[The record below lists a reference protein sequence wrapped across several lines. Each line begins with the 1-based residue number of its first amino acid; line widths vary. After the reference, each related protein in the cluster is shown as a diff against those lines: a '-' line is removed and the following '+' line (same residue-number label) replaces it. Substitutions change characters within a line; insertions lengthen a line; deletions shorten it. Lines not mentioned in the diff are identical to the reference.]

1 MLMNIKVDAREKFV
15 LLLLIIR
22 SRCRL
27 KRLRSEPT
35 SRLRKNQNK
44 EDKIVW
50 RFKICS
56 GKIQLLLLI
65 LVLPENKLLRKYQ
78 ILVIY

>member
-35 SRLRKNQNK
+35 SRLRENQNK

-50 RFKICS
+50 RFKI
-56 GKIQLLLLI
+56 
-65 LVLPENKLLRKYQ
+65 
-78 ILVIY
+78 

>member
-27 KRLRSEPT
+27 ERLRSEPT
-35 SRLRKNQNK
+35 SHFRENQNK

-56 GKIQLLLLI
+56 EKIQLLLLI
-65 LVLPENKLLRKYQ
+65 LVLPQNKLLRKYQ

>member
-1 MLMNIKVDAREKFV
+1 MY
-15 LLLLIIR
+15 LLLIIK

-35 SRLRKNQNK
+35 SSLRENQNK
-44 EDKIVW
+44 ADKIVW

-56 GKIQLLLLI
+56 VKIQLLLLI
-65 LVLPENKLLRKYQ
+65 LLLPENKLLRKYQ

>member
-27 KRLRSEPT
+27 ERLRSEPT
-35 SRLRKNQNK
+35 SHFRENQNK

-56 GKIQLLLLI
+56 EKIQLLLLI
-65 LVLPENKLLRKYQ
+65 LVLPQNKLLRKYQ
-78 ILVIY
+78 ILLIY